1 MTKEIS
7 IWESEVLAQQEL
19 PKSPTEQLNP
29 NTTSSPAEQKIN
41 ISNGTSNG
49 EHASCMATPEKT
61 KKQKV
66 AVHFSN

>member
-29 NTTSSPAEQKIN
+29 NTSSPSEQKIN
-41 ISNGTSNG
+41 VPNGTNG

-66 AVHFSN
+66 AVHFSK